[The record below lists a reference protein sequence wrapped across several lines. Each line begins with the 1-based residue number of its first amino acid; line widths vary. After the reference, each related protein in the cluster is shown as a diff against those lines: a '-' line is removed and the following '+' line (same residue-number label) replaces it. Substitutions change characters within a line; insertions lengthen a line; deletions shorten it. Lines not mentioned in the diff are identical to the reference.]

1 MASIGRSSALL
12 ASGTVVSRI
21 LGFISAVVL
30 ARTLGLVGSGADA
43 FALANQLPNN
53 VYAIVAGGVLSAVL
67 VPHIIKSHL
76 NSDGGAAYINKLL
89 TLGIVVFGLIAT
101 LATLAAPLLV
111 SVYAQQTSGSG
122 EAGFDSVTVQL
133 AIAFAWWCLP
143 QVFFYAVY
151 SLLGEVLNAR
161 GLFGPFT
168 WAPAL
173 NNLVA
178 IGGMVWLGEM
188 FTGSVEIAGDW
199 SAAEVSVLA
208 GSATIGVAAQSLIL
222 FGFLRRAG
230 IRFRPDFGF
239 RGVGLRDTSKVAAWT
254 FGMLIVTQIAGI
266 VQSNV
271 ASLATATG
279 DPGLAVLR
287 FGWLV
292 FMLPHSVVTVSLVT
306 AYFTRMSTAARD
318 NNWTGLS
325 HDIRDSL
332 ARIGFFMVLASAGLW
347 MTSANIAAV
356 FSNSADAGLGLVV
369 SLFALALVPFGV
381 VFVLQRVFYALGDTK
396 TPFYVQIVQAAV
408 FSVGAVITATGP
420 TSQIAFGLALSLSVS
435 TWVHALVMGLALNR
449 RLGKLF
455 DLTELASL
463 GKFVLALVPTV
474 VVGWLTSQF
483 ITDAFAVSLTSSMT
497 AHLLVAAVVGVA
509 MIGVYVGALL
519 LLRDSTTR
527 SLLAPLRGGG
537 GDRA

>member
-1 MASIGRSSALL
+1 M
-12 ASGTVVSRI
+12 
-21 LGFISAVVL
+21 
-30 ARTLGLVGSGADA
+30 LV
-43 FALANQLPNN
+43 
-53 VYAIVAGGVLSAVL
+53 
-67 VPHIIKSHL
+67 
-76 NSDGGAAYINKLL
+76 
-89 TLGIVVFGLIAT
+89 
-101 LATLAAPLLV
+101 
-111 SVYAQQTSGSG
+111 
-122 EAGFDSVTVQL
+122 
-133 AIAFAWWCLP
+133 
-143 QVFFYAVY
+143 
-151 SLLGEVLNAR
+151 
-161 GLFGPFT
+161 
-168 WAPAL
+168 
-173 NNLVA
+173 
-178 IGGMVWLGEM
+178 
-188 FTGSVEIAGDW
+188 
-199 SAAEVSVLA
+199 
-208 GSATIGVAAQSLIL
+208 
-222 FGFLRRAG
+222 
-230 IRFRPDFGF
+230 
-239 RGVGLRDTSKVAAWT
+239 
-254 FGMLIVTQIAGI
+254 VTQIAGI

-318 NNWTGLS
+318 NNWTALS
-325 HDIRDSL
+325 LDIRDSL

-347 MTSANIAAV
+347 LTSTNIAAV
-356 FSNSADAGLGLVV
+356 FSNNADAGLGVVV

-396 TPFYVQIVQAAV
+396 TPFYVQIVQAVV

-420 TSQIAFGLALSLSVS
+420 ASQIAFGLALSLSVS
-435 TWVHALVMGLALNR
+435 TWVHALVMGVALNR

-455 DLTELASL
+455 DFTELASL

-483 ITDAFAVSLTSSMT
+483 ITDAFTVSLASSMT

-509 MIGVYVGALL
+509 MIGVYVGTLL

-527 SLLAPLRGGG
+527 SLLAPLRGGD

>member
-53 VYAIVAGGVLSAVL
+53 IYAIVAGGVLSAVL

-76 NSDGGAAYINKLL
+76 NPDGGAAYINKLL
-89 TLGIVVFGLIAT
+89 TLGIVIFGLIAL

-111 SVYAQQTSGSG
+111 SLYAQQTSGANG
-122 EAGFDSVTVQL
+122 AGFDSVTVQL
-133 AIAFAWWCLP
+133 AVAFAWWCLP

-173 NNLVA
+173 NNIVA
-178 IGGMVWLGEM
+178 IAGMLWLGTL
-188 FTGSVEIAGDW
+188 FTGSVTTAGDW
-199 SAAEVSVLA
+199 GSLEISVLA
-208 GSATIGVAAQSLIL
+208 GSATVGVAAQSLIL

-230 IRFRPDFGF
+230 IRFRLDFGF

-254 FGMLIVTQIAGI
+254 FGMIIVTQIAGV

-306 AYFTRMSTAARD
+306 AYFTRMSTAVRD
-318 NNWTGLS
+318 NNWVGLS
-325 HDIRDSL
+325 RDIRESL

-347 MTSANIAAV
+347 VTSAHIAAV
-356 FSNSADAGLGLVV
+356 FSSNAAAGLGVVV

-396 TPFYVQIVQAAV
+396 TPFYIQIAQAVV
-408 FSVGAVITATGP
+408 FCVGAVITAIGP

-435 TWVHALVMGLALNR
+435 TWVHALVMGLVLNK

-455 DLTELASL
+455 DITEISSL

-474 VVGWLTSQF
+474 VLGWLTSEF
-483 ITDAFAVSLTSSMT
+483 INDVFSVSITSSLTT
-497 AHLLVAAVVGVA
+497 HLLAAAVVGVV
-509 MIGVYVGALL
+509 MIGSYVGSLL
-519 LLRDSTTR
+519 LLRDATTR
-527 SLLAPLRGGG
+527 SLLAPLRRGD
-537 GDRA
+537 GDRT